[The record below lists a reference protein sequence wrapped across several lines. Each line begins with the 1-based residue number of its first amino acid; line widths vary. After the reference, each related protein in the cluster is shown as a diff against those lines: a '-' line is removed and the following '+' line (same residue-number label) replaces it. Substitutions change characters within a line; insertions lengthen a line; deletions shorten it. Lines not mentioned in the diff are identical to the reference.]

1 MANKNSK
8 KIINKLAKEFKFDV
22 CKVVDSSLPS
32 VTENR
37 LKEFIVSGYHGE
49 MKWMEETFERRKS
62 PLNLWPETKSAI
74 VLGLNYGPEND
85 PLEKN
90 HNKSSGN
97 ISVYAQ
103 GKDYHDVIKGRLKL
117 FASKLISKLDKEY
130 ETKVKVFVDTAPLM
144 EKPLAQK
151 SGMGWQGK
159 HTNLVSRDFGSWL
172 FIGVILVNKNFDYD
186 PPEIDHCGICEKCI
200 NICPTDAFDGPNKL
214 DARKCISYLT
224 IESKNIIPLE
234 YRKAIGNRVFGCDD
248 CLAIC
253 PWNKYAKIS
262 SEIKFND
269 SQYDYNFSLL
279 ELLKLNDQD
288 FRSKFKGSP
297 IKRIGRDRFIR
308 NCCIAAGNSNNIKL
322 IPDLIHLLLNDQ
334 SALVRG
340 AAVWAFNELAEDSV
354 ILETKDMH
362 LKIETNDLVLREWK
376 Y

>member
-1 MANKNSK
+1 M
-8 KIINKLAKEFKFDV
+8 
-22 CKVVDSSLPS
+22 
-32 VTENR
+32 
-37 LKEFIVSGYHGE
+37 
-49 MKWMEETFERRKS
+49 
-62 PLNLWPETKSAI
+62 
-74 VLGLNYGPEND
+74 
-85 PLEKN
+85 
-90 HNKSSGN
+90 
-97 ISVYAQ
+97 
-103 GKDYHDVIKGRLKL
+103 
-117 FASKLISKLDKEY
+117 
-130 ETKVKVFVDTAPLM
+130 KVFVDTAPLM

-172 FIGVILVNKNFDYD
+172 FIGVILVNKIFDYD
-186 PPEIDHCGICEKCI
+186 IPEIDHCGTCEKCI

-248 CLAIC
+248 CLAVC
-253 PWNKYAKIS
+253 PWNKYAKTS

-322 IPDLIHLLLNDQ
+322 LPDLINLLLNDQ
-334 SALVRG
+334 SELVRG
-340 AAVWAFNELAEDSV
+340 AAVWALNQLAEDNV
-354 ILETKDMH
+354 VLETKREH
-362 LKIETNDLVLREWK
+362 LKIEKNDLVLREWK
-376 Y
+376 C